1 MVSSMTGFG
10 QASAEA
16 DGILYTVE
24 IRSLN
29 NRYLKT
35 QLRLPETA
43 AFLEDDLD
51 KLHRA
56 HFYRGSISY
65 FLRMKNVSGQ
75 VLIELDEQTLRTY
88 IERLHSLI
96 PAGIGQFRIDLSSLL
111 ALPGIVQPPTPDLDT
126 IEKIRKTVLELTL
139 KAFEQLKASRRQE
152 GKLLAEDMRAN
163 CSLIREKLNLIRQRK
178 DAVVEEYYQ
187 RLSKRAAELLAQ
199 AQLEMDQALLAREV
213 ALFAERSDI
222 SEELIRLET
231 HLSHFESCLDSQEA
245 AGRRL
250 DFIAQELLREANTIA
265 SKASDAQIAQY
276 VIDIKCAVD
285 RIKEQVQNIE

>member
-16 DGILYTVE
+16 DGVLYTVE

-35 QLRLPETA
+35 QLRLPDLA

-51 KLHRA
+51 KLHRT
-56 HFYRGSISY
+56 HFHRGSISY

-75 VLIELDEQTLRTY
+75 ALIELDEQTLRTY

-96 PAGIGQFRIDLSSLL
+96 PAGIGPFRIDLSALL
-111 ALPGIVQPPTPDLDT
+111 ALPGIVQPTTPDLDT
-126 IEKIRKTVLELTL
+126 MEKIRKTVLELTMQ
-139 KAFEQLKASRRQE
+139 AFEQLKESRREE
-152 GKLLAEDMRAN
+152 GKLLAEDMRTN

-231 HLSHFESCLDSQEA
+231 HLSHFESCLDSQEP